1 VSLPS
6 ERVMRALDQIIE
18 WRGKPAQ
25 MRYNNGPEYISTT
38 LRGWSNKH
46 EGTLVFIQP
55 SNPQQNA
62 YIER

>member
-1 VSLPS
+1 
-6 ERVMRALDQIIE
+6 MRALDQIIE